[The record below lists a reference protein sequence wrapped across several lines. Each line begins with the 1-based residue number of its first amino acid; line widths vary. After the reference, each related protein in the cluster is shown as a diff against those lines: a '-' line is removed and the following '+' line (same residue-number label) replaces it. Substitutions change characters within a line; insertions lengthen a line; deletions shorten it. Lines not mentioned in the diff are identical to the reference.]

1 MKHSSLGY
9 LRLYFAHLYRTIHLS
24 IQANNFRH
32 QLTNLDINHIS
43 HSFTMHL
50 LRAFFFFATAVRS
63 AAILPDAASGA
74 PTLPEHEPINEPPAA
89 VDVDHLFSRQQPRC
103 LDLNALA
110 HYRAGGIRQSIRRT
124 IARREIRDYNFL
136 DEITV
141 TIDASHLREDHRTIG
156 VQINNINGPMAGGR
170 IVLVNYRWGSLW
182 SRERYEIRFVGRHM
196 STNSDCPRIQNLGGR
211 WYIDYYH

>member
-74 PTLPEHEPINEPPAA
+74 PTLPEHEPINELAA
-89 VDVDHLFSRQQPRC
+89 VDVDHLFSRQQPVC

-110 HYRAGGIRQSIRRT
+110 HYRPGRNRQSIQRT
-124 IARREIRDYNFL
+124 IANHARHEYNFG

-141 TIDASHLREDHRTIG
+141 TIDARHLREDHRMIG
-156 VQINNINGPMAGGR
+156 VQINNRNGPMSGGR
-170 IVLVNYRWGSLW
+170 IVLVNYHWGWAW
-182 SRERYEIRFVGRHM
+182 SRERYEIQLQGRHM
-196 STNSDCPRIQNLGGR
+196 STNSDCPRIINFDGN
-211 WYIDYYH
+211 WYMDYYH